1 MTATSTAGR
10 PRIGLALG
18 SGSARGWAHI
28 GVIRA
33 LAEAGV
39 EPDIVTGT
47 SIGALVGALYVHGH
61 LDAMESW
68 VLKLTRRDVFSYMD
82 LGISGGGFMEGR
94 RLMELYRR
102 AFGDTRIEDLPKPF
116 AAVATNLRTGQ
127 EVWLQKGSV
136 IEAVRA
142 SISLPGLFRP
152 VMVGRNLLVDG
163 GLVNP
168 VPVTVCRAL
177 GAQVV
182 IAVNLNGDLV
192 GRHFKLREQAAAAA
206 ADEPS
211 EAGWFGKLG
220 LPFRSQGDKKPNASA
235 GPGFI
240 EVLASSLNIMQD
252 RITRSR
258 MAGDPPDIVISPR
271 LAHFELLD
279 FSRAE
284 EAIREGKNAVR
295 RMLPLIQDALGLA
308 ERDNVAELE
317 G

>member
-1 MTATSTAGR
+1 MTTQTAAPR
-10 PRIGLALG
+10 PRIGIALG

-28 GVIRA
+28 GVLQA

-39 EPDIVTGT
+39 EPDIVAGT
-47 SIGALVGALYVHGH
+47 SIGSLVGALYVHGH

-68 VLKLTRRDVFSYMD
+68 VRKLTRRDVFSYMD
-82 LGISGGGFMEGR
+82 VGISGGGVLEGR

-116 AAVATNLRTGQ
+116 AAVATNLRNGQ
-127 EVWLQKGSV
+127 EVWLRQGSV

-152 VMVGRNLLVDG
+152 VAVGKTWLVDG

-168 VPVTVCRAL
+168 VPVSVCRAL

-192 GRHFKLREQAAAAA
+192 GRHFQVQQQVSEGV
-206 ADEPS
+206 ADG
-211 EAGWFGKLG
+211 GWLGKLSFS
-220 LPFRSQGDKKPNASA
+220 FRGNGDKKPAA
-235 GPGFI
+235 GPGFV
-240 EVLASSLNIMQD
+240 EVLASSINIMQD

-258 MAGDPPDIVISPR
+258 MAGDPPDIFISPR

-279 FSRAE
+279 FSRGE
-284 EAIREGKNAVR
+284 EAIREGRNAVR

-308 ERDNVAELE
+308 QRESVVGVDA
-317 G
+317 